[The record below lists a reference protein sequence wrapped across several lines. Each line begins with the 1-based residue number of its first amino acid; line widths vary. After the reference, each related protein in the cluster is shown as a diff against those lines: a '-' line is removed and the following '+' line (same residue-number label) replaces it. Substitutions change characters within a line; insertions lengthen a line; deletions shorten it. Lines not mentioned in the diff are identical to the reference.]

1 MSLASSLPS
10 LPSLSSSPPYYTG
23 TAASS
28 PSSSSPSS
36 SSPSSSSPAFPYPSS
51 SEHPSPPSPPPQSIN
66 QSFELLARDAIE
78 RYVKENQIIGLG
90 SGSTTAILVR
100 ELARLKNKNTLKF
113 IVTSLQIKTEAEN
126 SGLEIVDETH
136 IPEIDIVFDGADQI
150 DSEYNMIKG
159 GGGALLKEKILISA
173 AKQVVIVADSKKFV
187 EKFNRPIPLEVHPFA
202 RSVVSKKL
210 REICLQVQ
218 LRILEKGYPFITE
231 NGNIIFD
238 ATFASIIDVRKKEI
252 ELKNIPGVLEVG
264 LFTRRADIYYKAK
277 TDGNFESVMF

>member
-1 MSLASSLPS
+1 MSLALSSSSSLP
-10 LPSLSSSPPYYTG
+10 LPSLSSSPYYIDT
-23 TAASS
+23 TASS
-28 PSSSSPSS
+28 PSSSSPPP
-36 SSPSSSSPAFPYPSS
+36 PSSFPYPSS
-51 SEHPSPPSPPPQSIN
+51 SEHPPPPLPSIN

-78 RYVKENQIIGLG
+78 RYVKDNQIIGLG
-90 SGSTTAILVR
+90 SGSTAAVLVR

-126 SGLEIVDETH
+126 SGLEIVDENH

-187 EKFNRPIPLEVHPFA
+187 EKFNQPVPLEVHPFA

-210 REICLQVQ
+210 KEISSQVQ
-218 LRILEKGYPFITE
+218 IRILEKGYPFITE

-238 ATFASIIDVRKKEI
+238 ATFASIIDVPKKEI

-277 TDGNFESVMF
+277 SDGNFESVIF